1 MKRSIYK
8 GMVPIRST
16 CWLGG
21 RSLSIMISKQIIIM
35 RGRSRDAWLSMVC
48 GKVVEFG
55 PTTAGIIPRLADSA
69 VGLRE

>member
-1 MKRSIYK
+1 
-8 GMVPIRST
+8 
-16 CWLGG
+16 
-21 RSLSIMISKQIIIM
+21 MISKQIIIM